1 MLPGQ
6 PFFHSNLMANYIHN
20 RISYMEYIRA
30 NKISFC
36 YKSQTEDVLTDI
48 SFSVNDK
55 SRIGLIGNNGCG
67 KTTVLR
73 LISGELEPHS
83 GNISI
88 SEAIKIGYVPQE
100 ITLDDS
106 RTMSEN
112 LWQSRPKF
120 HQINNS
126 LKQADQ
132 SSPEYANLIS
142 EYYELG
148 IDRFEIEIEKIVA
161 GFNLD
166 SSLLSLELS
175 KLSGGEKTKV
185 ALASLLLC
193 GAELMLLDEPT
204 NHLEIKSLSWLEE
217 YLQNCGIPFIAVSHD
232 RRFLDNC
239 VNEIWELYDKDL
251 TVFSGNYSFY
261 KEYKEKER
269 KRLQS
274 EYESQKK
281 KIRQL
286 KEAAQLSRQASA
298 SHQAQTGKEGNAPV
312 YESVGNEAKKAMMPA
327 KRLEKRIRMMIE
339 KEEAQ
344 KPFVEKERRISLH
357 GNELKNPVVLTV
369 EKLAKRFGD
378 HPVFDDLNM
387 NVKNGVKM
395 GIIGPNGCG
404 KTTLLR
410 ILNGLEKASSGS
422 YRWAP
427 RVKIG
432 YYSQEHENL
441 DSSKTILEEVLQG
454 RYAEQTMARI
464 ILGRLNIRRDMV
476 HQKIGKLSVGERS
489 KAALAKILFS
499 DFNILIFD
507 EPTNH
512 VELSARDAFEEALEN
527 YNGTVLLVSHD
538 RYLLERITTE
548 IFDMERNRLYQG
560 SYGEY
565 LESSGS

>member
-1 MLPGQ
+1 
-6 PFFHSNLMANYIHN
+6 
-20 RISYMEYIRA
+20 MEYIRA

-73 LISGELEPHS
+73 LISGEREPHS

-88 SEAIKIGYVPQE
+88 SKDVKTGYVPQE

-106 RTMSEN
+106 RTMSEY

-148 IDRFEIEIEKIVA
+148 IDHFEIEIEKIMA

-312 YESVGNEAKKAMMPA
+312 YESIGNEAKKAMMPA

-357 GNELKNPVVLTV
+357 GDELKNPVVLTA

-489 KAALAKILFS
+489 KVALAKILFS

-512 VELSARDAFEEALEN
+512 VELSAREAFEEALEN

-565 LESSGS
+565 LESSGKH